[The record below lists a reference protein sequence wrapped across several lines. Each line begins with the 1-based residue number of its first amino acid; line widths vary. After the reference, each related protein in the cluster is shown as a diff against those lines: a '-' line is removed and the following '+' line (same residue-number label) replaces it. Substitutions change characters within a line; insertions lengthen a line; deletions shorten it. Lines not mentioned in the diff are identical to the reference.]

1 VTSAILVPMR
11 LAFTTAAALLVWAAL
26 AVPASAQEPGVHVDP
41 DSPTGQEYDIPLE
54 RARRKS
60 SPSEDEG
67 ARGSRTPADTLF
79 GAGIESPDDDG
90 GGGGDASNDGGSGA
104 GNSSSGA
111 KRAGSTASRE
121 HTGKRP
127 ATVQAAISNPGAP
140 DGGAG
145 GTLLLGGIA
154 VALLGAG
161 LAGGLLLRRRP

>member
-1 VTSAILVPMR
+1 MR
-11 LAFTTAAALLVWAAL
+11 LAITIAAALLVWAAL

-60 SPSEDEG
+60 SPSEDESSQ
-67 ARGSRTPADTLF
+67 GSRTPADTLF
-79 GAGIESPDDDG
+79 GAGIEPSDDDG
-90 GGGGDASNDGGSGA
+90 GGGGTGGSSGGGSVAGSGPDGGKTNA
-104 GNSSSGA
+104 
-111 KRAGSTASRE
+111 STTLRRPSA
-121 HTGKRP
+121 KRP
-127 ATVQAAISNPGAP
+127 ATVEAAISNPGAP

-161 LAGGLLLRRRP
+161 LAGGLLLRRRA

>member
-1 VTSAILVPMR
+1 MTSAILVPMR

-41 DSPTGQEYDIPLE
+41 DSPTGQEYDIPVE

-60 SPSEDEG
+60 SPSEEEG
-67 ARGSRTPADTLF
+67 SKGSRTPADTLF
-79 GAGIESPDDDG
+79 GAGIEPPDDDG
-90 GGGGDASNDGGSGA
+90 GGAAANGGS
-104 GNSSSGA
+104 SGSGS
-111 KRAGSTASRE
+111 KTKPRSTAPRE
-121 HTGKRP
+121 RSGKRP

-161 LAGGLLLRRRP
+161 LAGGLLLRRRA

>member
-1 VTSAILVPMR
+1 MRSAILIPMR

-26 AVPASAQEPGVHVDP
+26 AGPASAQEPGVHVDP

-67 ARGSRTPADTLF
+67 SRGSRTAADTLF
-79 GAGIESPDDDG
+79 GAGIEPPDDDDG
-90 GGGGDASNDGGSGA
+90 GGAGASSGGGSGA
-104 GNSSSGA
+104 GSGSGGA
-111 KRAGSTASRE
+111 KAGSRGSRE
-121 HTGKRP
+121 RGSKQP

-145 GTLLLGGIA
+145 STLLLGGIA

-161 LAGGLLLRRRP
+161 LAGGLLLRRRA

>member
-1 VTSAILVPMR
+1 MRSAILVPMR
-11 LAFTTAAALLVWAAL
+11 LAFTTAAALLVSAAL
-26 AVPASAQEPGVHVDP
+26 AGPASAQEPGVHVDP
-41 DSPTGQEYDIPLE
+41 DSPTGQAYDSPLE

-79 GAGIESPDDDG
+79 GAGIEPPDDDDG
-90 GGGGDASNDGGSGA
+90 GGGAGASSGGGSGA
-104 GNSSSGA
+104 GSGSGGR
-111 KRAGSTASRE
+111 KAGSRGSRE
-121 HTGKRP
+121 RGSKRP

-161 LAGGLLLRRRP
+161 LAGGLLLRRRT